1 MKNLK
6 TTIAVFALAIL
17 TSFSAL
23 ANETTPEK
31 SKEILRSKIVSLI
44 GKTVPVEITDK
55 SMSAEVSFVLSD
67 NNELVVLSVKAD
79 HNAVDKFVK
88 SKLNYK
94 KVRVAG
100 IKKGEVYRMP
110 LKIKKPS

>member
-6 TTIAVFALAIL
+6 ISIAVFALALL
-17 TSFSAL
+17 TSFSVT

-31 SKEILRSKIVSLI
+31 SKEVLRTKIVTLI

-55 SMSAEVSFVLSD
+55 STSAEVSFVLSD
-67 NNELVVLSVKAD
+67 NNELVVLSVKSE
-79 HNAVDKFVK
+79 HTAVDKFVK

-94 KVRVAG
+94 KVVVAG
-100 IKKGEVYRMP
+100 IKKGEVYKMP
-110 LKIKKPS
+110 LKINKPS

>member
-1 MKNLK
+1 MKNFK
-6 TTIAVFALAIL
+6 TIIAVFALALL
-17 TSFSAL
+17 TSFSVS

-31 SKEILRSKIVSLI
+31 SKEVLRTKIVSLI

-67 NNELVVLSVKAD
+67 NNELVVLSVKSE
-79 HNAVDKFVK
+79 HKAVDKFVK

-94 KVRVAG
+94 KVNVAG

-110 LKIKKPS
+110 LKINKPS